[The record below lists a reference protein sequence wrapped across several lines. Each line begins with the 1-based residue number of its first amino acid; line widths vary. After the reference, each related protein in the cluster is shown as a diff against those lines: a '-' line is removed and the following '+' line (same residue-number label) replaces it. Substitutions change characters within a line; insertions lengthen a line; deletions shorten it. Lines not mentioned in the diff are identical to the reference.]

1 MSDRDLII
9 ERLEKK
15 LAEKEKEIRELRR
28 VAGMNLEELKSEIIR
43 EISAEFERMRALEAK
58 IAELSKTVE
67 SLMSEVLYLK
77 AEIAKSES
85 KSREL
90 REIAEISE
98 EKEEVREESKDSED
112 EIIICD

>member
-28 VAGMNLEELKSEIIR
+28 VAGMNIEELKMEIVKELSDELEKVR
-43 EISAEFERMRALEAK
+43 VLEAK
-58 IAELSKTVE
+58 VAELNKTVE
-67 SLMSEVLYLK
+67 SLMGEILYLK
-77 AEIAKSES
+77 SEIAKSEP
-85 KSREL
+85 RT
-90 REIAEISE
+90 REIREISE
-98 EKEEVREESKDSED
+98 ITDSREEAKEERKDTED

>member
-15 LAEKEKEIRELRR
+15 LAEKEKELRELRR
-28 VAGMNLEELKSEIIR
+28 VAGMNLEELKAEIIR
-43 EISAEFERMRALEAK
+43 EISGEFERIKTLEAK
-58 IAELSKTVE
+58 VAELNKTVE
-67 SLMSEVLYLK
+67 SLMNEVLYLK

-85 KSREL
+85 RSREL
-90 REIAEISE
+90 REITDIADER
-98 EKEEVREESKDSED
+98 EEVRDERKDSED